1 MQVRLVIFSPR
12 LQRFGLGADS
22 GQKIVV
28 FHQKIRGV
36 EPTDCVGKPVQRFFV
51 SHFVGK
57 VLHNQ
62 SPARDQAICSSLH
75 RFIQRMNVVKRT
87 SEEDSVELPFV
98 KIGPGSISSV
108 HAELPRGSNTI
119 RFTIDRDD
127 RQSVLAQACRQFAR
141 TTANLQNTSRMK
153 WKRLLNEVVGD
164 PGFEVHAELFPT
176 RRLRFAAQDLFSQA
190 RFSAC
195 ITLVPSTDA
204 NLNLIVTGGAGFIG
218 SNLVLELQERF
229 PNSRLSA
236 VDDFRSGDFKNL
248 RGYRGDFI
256 AADLAKLN
264 WRERFGDEKFDAIF
278 HLASITDTTNHNQF
292 EQTHDNVESF
302 RRLLEFARPTRTR
315 VIFASS
321 ASIYGATTEA
331 STESTDA
338 APANIYAFSKAI
350 MDNIATRL
358 ARENPDW
365 TIIGVRYFNV
375 YGPREAHKGVPA
387 SMIYHLSQQMHAG
400 QRPRI
405 FKHGEQRRDFVYVKD
420 VVDGTIRGLDANKSG
435 IYNLGSG
442 QARSFN
448 ELIFILN
455 RVLQTNLQP
464 DYFDNPHAHYQ
475 NFTQA
480 DLTNAKAA
488 LGYESRYTLEEGVQD
503 YMRWLYPEKLLN

>member
-1 MQVRLVIFSPR
+1 V
-12 LQRFGLGADS
+12 
-22 GQKIVV
+22 
-28 FHQKIRGV
+28 
-36 EPTDCVGKPVQRFFV
+36 
-51 SHFVGK
+51 
-57 VLHNQ
+57 
-62 SPARDQAICSSLH
+62 PA
-75 RFIQRMNVVKRT
+75 
-87 SEEDSVELPFV
+87 
-98 KIGPGSISSV
+98 
-108 HAELPRGSNTI
+108 
-119 RFTIDRDD
+119 ID
-127 RQSVLAQACRQFAR
+127 A
-141 TTANLQNTSRMK
+141 K
-153 WKRLLNEVVGD
+153 
-164 PGFEVHAELFPT
+164 
-176 RRLRFAAQDLFSQA
+176 
-190 RFSAC
+190 
-195 ITLVPSTDA
+195 
-204 NLNLIVTGGAGFIG
+204 LNLLVTGAAGFIG

-236 VDDFRSGDFKNL
+236 IDDFRSGDFKNL
-248 RGYRGDFI
+248 GGYRGDFL

-264 WRERFGDEKFDAIF
+264 WREQFGDEKFDAIF

-302 RRLLEFARPTRTR
+302 RRLLEFARPNQTR

-331 STESTDA
+331 SAESTVA

-350 MDNIATRL
+350 MDNLAARF
-358 ARENPDW
+358 ARENADW
-365 TIIGVRYFNV
+365 IIVGLRYFNV

-387 SMIYHLSQQMHAG
+387 SMIYHLSQQMRAG

-420 VVDGTIRGLDANKSG
+420 VVDGTIRSLDASASG

-455 RVLQTNLQP
+455 RSLQTNLQP

-480 DLTNAKAA
+480 DLTKARSA
-488 LGYESRYTLEEGVQD
+488 LGYAPQFPLEAGVAD
-503 YMRWLYPEKLLN
+503 YMKWLYPS